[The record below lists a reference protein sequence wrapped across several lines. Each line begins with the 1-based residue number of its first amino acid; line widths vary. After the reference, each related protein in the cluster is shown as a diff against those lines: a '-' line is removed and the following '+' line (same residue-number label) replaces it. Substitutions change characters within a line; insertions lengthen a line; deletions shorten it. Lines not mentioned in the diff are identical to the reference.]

1 MNTLL
6 LYIDPGTGSML
17 FSLFIGLATTAVFA
31 GRALILKLKFLF
43 SGGKLKEDNS
53 IVPYAVLEYIQTGLR

>member
-1 MNTLL
+1 MNTLF

-43 SGGKLKEDNS
+43 SG
-53 IVPYAVLEYIQTGLR
+53 